1 MDTDQKLAL
10 GIFCTM
16 LICSTGC
23 LAFSCRSNL
32 LPSKSNESENQKK
45 QEEQHELYDRIL

>member
-32 LPSKSNESENQKK
+32 LPLKSSESESQNL
-45 QEEQHELYDRIL
+45 QEEQHELHDRIL